1 MTDGIPG
8 SVELNED
15 ELEFFSDG
23 WKVVSG
29 EDKDMVFLS
38 VWVSEED
45 EAKQEEYL
53 SQHMKY
59 RSKVN

>member
-38 VWVSEED
+38 V
-45 EAKQEEYL
+45 
-53 SQHMKY
+53 
-59 RSKVN
+59 